1 VCNVDVVLLHYFVEL
16 NGQCKTVQAYADEIG
31 IPFLETSAKESI
43 NVEGAFLAMSAAI
56 KKRLRNEISLKIRYF
71 FEIFMLMKLVC
82 LICSKA
88 GSQGAL
94 ERKASNL
101 VQMKGQ
107 PIQQLQQKQ
116 KSSCCST

>member
-1 VCNVDVVLLHYFVEL
+1 
-16 NGQCKTVQAYADEIG
+16 VQAYADEIG